1 MVSGVVVEVTSCN
14 GYNDFCDEEMMIHQR
29 FRRSQTEKETNRTLM
44 ALTVSR
50 TLDSIFDKRRYD
62 PKIRNVVLLS
72 WFR

>member
-1 MVSGVVVEVTSCN
+1 MVSGVVVEVSSCN

-29 FRRSQTEKETNRTLM
+29 FRRSQTDKETNRTLM

-50 TLDSIFDKRRYD
+50 TLDSIFDKKRYD

-72 WFR
+72 RFW